1 MRIFGFMPVSM
12 LKVYLYYKNK
22 DIGLNNFLYLDSDK
36 MWTFLELVKVLDKTI
51 LDKNRN
57 N

>member
-1 MRIFGFMPVSM
+1 MPLSR